1 MTQAPLRRLIDL
13 PGVDDLELKALM
25 KPRYAD
31 PDARDEFPEID
42 ALTSAL
48 FGLTGEAA
56 EAVALPDDWPEALR
70 DIHRLEGADLA
81 EAFEALG
88 WDVTDKRRKPL
99 RLLPHYALPL
109 ALAVRGV
116 AGELPFHAEP
126 DHPTTDWGSSLAA
139 DAARFRKR

>member
-1 MTQAPLRRLIDL
+1 MTNASLRRLIDL

-42 ALTSAL
+42 ALTRAL
-48 FGLTGEAA
+48 FGLSGDEA
-56 EAVALPDDWPEALR
+56 EAVALPDDWD
-70 DIHRLEGADLA
+70 DIHRLSGADLA

-99 RLLPHYALPL
+99 RLMPHYALPL
-109 ALAVRGV
+109 ALAARGV
-116 AGELPFHAEP
+116 AGELPFVPEP
-126 DHPTTDWGSSLAA
+126 DHPTTDWGAGLAA

>member
-1 MTQAPLRRLIDL
+1 MTNSTLRRLIDL

-48 FGLTGEAA
+48 FGLTGDEA
-56 EAVALPDDWPEALR
+56 EAVALPSDWD
-70 DIHRLEGADLA
+70 DIHRLSGADLA

-109 ALAVRGV
+109 ALAIRGL
-116 AGELPFHAEP
+116 AGELPFVAEP
-126 DHPTTDWGSSLAA
+126 DHPTTGWGSSLAA

>member
-1 MTQAPLRRLIDL
+1 MTQASLRRLIDL

-42 ALTSAL
+42 ALTVAL

-56 EAVALPDDWPEALR
+56 EAVTLPEDWD
-70 DIHRLEGADLA
+70 DIHRLSGQDLA
-81 EAFEALG
+81 EAFEGLG

-109 ALAVRGV
+109 ALAIRGV
-116 AGELPFHAEP
+116 AGELPFMSEP
-126 DHPTTDWGSSLAA
+126 DQPTTDWGSSLAA

>member
-1 MTQAPLRRLIDL
+1 MTQASLRRLIDL

-42 ALTSAL
+42 ALTVAL

-56 EAVALPDDWPEALR
+56 EAVTLPEDWG
-70 DIHRLEGADLA
+70 DIHRLSGPHLA
-81 EAFEALG
+81 EAFEGLG

-109 ALAVRGV
+109 ALAIRGV
-116 AGELPFHAEP
+116 AGELPFAPEP
-126 DHPTTDWGSSLAA
+126 DHSATGWGAGLAA
-139 DAARFRKR
+139 DAARLRRR